1 MVITIDQ
8 ASVVQ
13 DMLKYRLEIQMLTSR
28 NTRNILYSS
37 TPLLAVSCQPDP
49 VRSNQ
54 SNPTQGPFELLDPPD
69 PHQVAD
75 VLQVGSVAQVDHASA
90 PYISP
95 EASCAHRILLV
106 AGLPSAFHT

>member
-1 MVITIDQ
+1 
-8 ASVVQ
+8 
-13 DMLKYRLEIQMLTSR
+13 MLTSR
-28 NTRNILYSS
+28 NTRKIYWEIWVGALLFHSDKFSS

-75 VLQVGSVAQVDHASA
+75 VLQVGRVAQVDHASA
-90 PYISP
+90 PNDNQP
-95 EASCAHRILLV
+95 LF
-106 AGLPSAFHT
+106 GK